1 MTKKGKTKQKNETG
15 ENRADL
21 FGHYYRDYSDT
32 GKVPK
37 GFHI

>member
-1 MTKKGKTKQKNETG
+1 MTKKGKTIQKSEPG
-15 ENRADL
+15 EHRTDL
-21 FGHYYRDYSDT
+21 FGHYYKDYKDT